1 MLAPGASN
9 PVAQP
14 ARSVDASGPMA
25 DDQDREHPEDEAE
38 EASDAEES
46 ERDDASTD
54 DEDEASES
62 QSDDAADENEDE
74 DEDEEP
80 VRAKPEPPPK
90 KKKKASSKK
99 GGSARRSEGAR
110 RRPRG
115 PAVLPPEK
123 EIRAPSRQTLLLL
136 GVMAFSTLAMWGSAR
151 FACNAHPAQTR
162 KPREVTTLEL
172 SRDPKDAA
180 LEMQQRWNSYDFT
193 GALELASGS
202 IAEELKKAAADC
214 EKDAKACEQ
223 KKQSVEGRV
232 LATAALL
239 DKEGSSA
246 KVRVVSRG
254 GALGEQT
261 VVYSVEQ
268 VGPSWKVS
276 GRTTA
281 PTPAPAP
288 APTGSAA
295 PAPSGSAG

>member
-1 MLAPGASN
+1 
-9 PVAQP
+9 
-14 ARSVDASGPMA
+14 MA
-25 DDQDREHPEDEAE
+25 DDQDREQPEDEAE
-38 EASDAEES
+38 EASDEEER
-46 ERDDASTD
+46 ERDDASTE

-62 QSDDAADENEDE
+62 QSDDEDE

-80 VRAKPEPPPK
+80 VRAKPEPPRK
-90 KKKKASSKK
+90 KKKKKSKK
-99 GGSARRSEGAR
+99 GGTARQREGAR
-110 RRPRG
+110 RRPRSG
-115 PAVLPPEK
+115 PVVLPPET

-180 LEMQQRWNSYDFT
+180 LEMQQRWNSYNFT
-193 GALELASGS
+193 GALEHATGS
-202 IAEELKKAAADC
+202 IAEELKKGAADC

-223 KKQSVEGRV
+223 KKQAVEGQV

-276 GRTTA
+276 GRTAA

-288 APTGSAA
+288 PPSGSAA
-295 PAPSGSAG
+295 PAPSASAE